1 MRGHDP
7 CLRRKIEH
15 GSSQAEDQGEY
26 RKHLT
31 SNWPASKL
39 SEHSQRSGERQSP
52 AGTSHEDDKQKSSSC
67 VIGGILR
74 QSANAIALRQVN
86 FRRFTEIELFSS

>member
-7 CLRRKIEH
+7 CFRRKIEP
-15 GSSQAEDQGEY
+15 GISQTEDRIGC
-26 RKHLT
+26 RKHLV
-31 SNWPASKL
+31 SNWTASKL
-39 SEHSQRSGERQSP
+39 SEHPQMPVASRSP
-52 AGTSHEDDKQKSSSC
+52 AGTSHEDDKPKSSSC